1 MASKII
7 YKFSNTT
14 YADSTGK
21 LILSCE
27 SLDFHRSFKSN
38 VRLDF
43 IIQIGK
49 VGFMNEF
56 GEIVIPCKYDFS
68 TGIWNDDILKVE
80 SWGNAGYIDKNGT
93 EYWED

>member
-43 IIQIGK
+43 IIQ
-49 VGFMNEF
+49 MT
-56 GEIVIPCKYDFS
+56 S
-68 TGIWNDDILKVE
+68 
-80 SWGNAGYIDKNGT
+80 
-93 EYWED
+93 